1 MLWKTKLFYS
11 VGHIYA
17 SQHFF
22 FKLII
27 SCVMGNKAILQGQP
41 YLCLSALF
49 QFPSFRANNLL
60 CCGKTKLFYS
70 AGHIYAFQHFSNF
83 LLFRLIIFCVVEKQS
98 YSTVSAIF
106 MPLNTFPL
114 SSLLRFI
121 ISCVVGNKAILQC
134 RPYLCLSALFH
145 FPSF

>member
-1 MLWKTKLFYS
+1 MSWETKLFS
-11 VGHIYA
+11 RVSLIYA

-49 QFPSFRANNLL
+49 QFPSFQAYNLL

-70 AGHIYAFQHFSNF
+70 VGNIYASQHFSTFQSFKVHN
-83 LLFRLIIFCVVEKQS
+83 LLCCGKQS
-98 YSTVSAIF
+98 YSTV
-106 MPLNTFPL
+106 T
-114 SSLLRFI
+114 
-121 ISCVVGNKAILQC
+121 
-134 RPYLCLSALFH
+134 PYLCLSALFH
-145 FPSF
+145 FSSFFAYDLLCCGKRSYSTYI

>member
-1 MLWKTKLFYS
+1 MSWETKLFS
-11 VGHIYA
+11 RV
-17 SQHFF
+17 S
-22 FKLII
+22 
-27 SCVMGNKAILQGQP
+27 
-41 YLCLSALF
+41 
-49 QFPSFRANNLL
+49 
-60 CCGKTKLFYS
+60 
-70 AGHIYAFQHFSNF
+70 HIYAFQHFSNF

-145 FPSF
+145 FSSFQAYNLLCCGKQSYSTVTPYLCLSALFHFSSFFAYDLLCCGKRSYSTYI